1 MAKFLTSLRT
11 VWPDADSAEQVRLE
25 RLVDRAEALIVQRF
39 PTTLR
44 RVEDGSLS
52 ATVVAGVVEDMVNRA
67 VASQDRGGVEKLA
80 YPEVT
85 MEWGSGG
92 AGSGSLLY
100 LTTDELLALTPPE
113 PSAAFTVYRRA
124 RPSW

>member
-1 MAKFLTSLRT
+1 MAKFLTSLRA

-52 ATVVAGVVEDMVNRA
+52 VTVVAGVVEDMVNRA